1 MGARAL
7 VVGLDGFDFGLV
19 REFGAERLP
28 HLHAL
33 MGRGVFGP
41 LESVRPPAT
50 LPNWTTFLTG
60 VDPARHGVFDF
71 TTRKGYRVRFTA
83 GTVREVP
90 TVFQQLDQSWASVY
104 VSELSR
110 RPGLPRSSSMGSS

>member
-7 VVGLDGFDFGLV
+7 VVGLDGFDLGLV
-19 REFGAERLP
+19 EQFGSEHLP
-28 HLHAL
+28 HLHTL
-33 MGRGVFGP
+33 MDRGVFAA

-71 TTRKGYRVRFTA
+71 TTRKGYQVRFTA
-83 GTVREVP
+83 GTAREVP
-90 TVFQQLDQSWASVY
+90 TVFKRL
-104 VSELSR
+104 ER
-110 RPGLPRSSSMGSS
+110 HG